1 MKGQIALVTGGTKG
15 IGRATALA
23 LAKRGCD
30 VAVNYF
36 KSRDAADRT
45 VAELKALG
53 ARAVAARGN
62 VGREDH
68 VDRVLEVVRKEFG
81 RLDVLV
87 SNAASGPLKP
97 AIELGAQEFHDA
109 LDMSGRA
116 LLALVQKALP
126 MMPDGGRVVSLTSLG
141 PRRYIQ
147 GYAAIASA
155 KAVLE
160 ALTRYLAVEL
170 APRRVRVNAVCA
182 GFVDTESLRGF
193 PNFAEMEREAA
204 SRTPL
209 GRLAKPEDIASVVA
223 WLCSHE
229 SAWITGQ
236 VVVADGGYSLR

>member
-1 MKGQIALVTGGTKG
+1 MKGKVALITGGTKG

-23 LAKRGCD
+23 LANRGCD

-53 ARAVAARGN
+53 VRAAAARGN

-68 VDRVLEVVRKEFG
+68 VERVFETVRKEFG
-81 RLDVLV
+81 RLDFLI

-97 AIELGAQEFHDA
+97 ALELGAQEFHDA

-116 LLALVQKALP
+116 LLTLVQKALP

-147 GYAAIASA
+147 GYAAMASA
-155 KAVLE
+155 KSVLE

-170 APRRVRVNAVCA
+170 APRGVRVNAVCA

-193 PNFAEMEREAA
+193 PNFAEMEREGVA
-204 SRTPL
+204 RTPL
-209 GRLAKPEDIASVVA
+209 GRLATPGDIASVVA
-223 WLCSHE
+223 WLCSDE